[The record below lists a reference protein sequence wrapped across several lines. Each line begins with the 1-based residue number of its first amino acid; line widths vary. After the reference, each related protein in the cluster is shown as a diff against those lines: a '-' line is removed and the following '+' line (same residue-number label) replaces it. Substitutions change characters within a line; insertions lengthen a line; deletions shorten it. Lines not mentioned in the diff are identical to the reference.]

1 MIKRL
6 RRFNM
11 QTSVIK
17 ELNTFLKGNYMAIQ
31 AYERYIHH
39 IDDSDI
45 KQTLQKIQKDHKEH
59 AMLVAERIQNLGGIP
74 VDDVGM
80 VGSVAE
86 LINKIKGP
94 TKDLAPILK
103 DALVGEHR
111 GIEKS
116 KEILNGD
123 LDPVSLELVKAIL
136 NHDQKHV
143 DLLDE
148 LILRKG

>member
-1 MIKRL
+1 MK
-6 RRFNM
+6 ND
-11 QTSVIK
+11 VIK
-17 ELNTFLKGNYMAIQ
+17 ELNTFLKGNFMAVH
-31 AYERYIHH
+31 AYERYIQH

-45 KQTLQKIQKDHKEH
+45 KQLLQKIQQDHKQH
-59 AMLVAERIQNLGGIP
+59 AILITERIQNLDGTP

-80 VGSVAE
+80 MGSVAE
-86 LINKIKGP
+86 LMNKIKGSTTDP
-94 TKDLAPILK
+94 NAILK
-103 DALVGEHR
+103 DALLGEHR

-123 LDPVSLELVKAIL
+123 LDPESLDLVKGIL

-148 LILRKG
+148 LLVQKG

>member
-1 MIKRL
+1 
-6 RRFNM
+6 M

-17 ELNTFLKGNYMAIQ
+17 ELNTFLEGNYMAIQ
-31 AYERYIHH
+31 AYEKYIHH
-39 IDDSDI
+39 IDNSDI
-45 KQTLQKIQKDHKEH
+45 KQTLQKIQQDHKEH
-59 AMLVAERIQNLGGIP
+59 AILVAERIQNLSGVP

-80 VGSVAE
+80 MGSIAE
-86 LINKIKGP
+86 LMNKIKGP
-94 TKDLAPILK
+94 TKDIVPILK

-111 GIEKS
+111 GIVKS
-116 KEILNGD
+116 KELLDGD

-148 LILRKG
+148 LISLNG